1 MEPGEALPGRQRRR
15 ALRRRARPGRGA
27 GLRGQAR
34 LSGGRGLREP
44 DAPRAGD
51 GRAGARGD
59 HDPASTAAGPP
70 RALAR
75 RVGGTH
81 GGRGPRPRGGS
92 VSRVGPRPARLP
104 AARRR
109 SAAGGLRPG
118 AARHRPDRRA
128 PSTRRRRAGRR
139 ARRRDQRLSLP
150 PAGRLVQRAL
160 AAPHRQRL
168 ADDREASAPRVRQR
182 HRPSSAEPAVHVVRY
197 LGGGGRP
204 SLRKPHFA
212 LGAPHP
218 RRGSRIVT
226 VLLSLFGGMALLL
239 YGIRLSG
246 EALQRA
252 LGGRLR
258 NMLTGLSR
266 NRVSAVASGAAITL
280 MLIGFVS
287 AGLMTF
293 RQTLGIIL
301 GADIGTTFTVQLIAF
316 RLTDYSPLL
325 VGLGFLTTFVA
336 RRRMLKDVGQALLG
350 LGLLFLGLKLILDN
364 AGMLKGSQLAVDL
377 LDAIAG
383 NPVVGVLVGAVFSAL
398 VTSSAA
404 TLGLALAFGHQ
415 GLLSLAG
422 AVAVVLGANIGT
434 CVTAPTASIGAS
446 AEAKRVA
453 VAHIA
458 FKLLGVALV
467 FPFIGPFTAV
477 VASTAAEPARQIANA
492 HTLFNIGISLA
503 FLPFTPWAARAIESL
518 VPDAQEGDSPFR
530 TRYLDERAL
539 EQPALAFGQATREA
553 LRMADVVQG
562 MLRDVPVVFG
572 SDHAELLEDVS
583 RRDDQVDFLEREI
596 KLFLTRLGREAMGS
610 DLSRKEIAL
619 ISFIGNLENIGDIID
634 KNLMELGRKKLYQGR
649 RFSDTG
655 WAEIQEFHE
664 IVSKNL
670 ERAIAAFAANDR
682 GLAQEVLD
690 QRPLIRQRERDLRE
704 SHLGRLRAGLA
715 ESIETSEIHLDI
727 LTNLK
732 RVSSH
737 VSALAIS
744 ILEEV

>member
-1 MEPGEALPGRQRRR
+1 
-15 ALRRRARPGRGA
+15 
-27 GLRGQAR
+27 
-34 LSGGRGLREP
+34 
-44 DAPRAGD
+44 
-51 GRAGARGD
+51 
-59 HDPASTAAGPP
+59 
-70 RALAR
+70 
-75 RVGGTH
+75 
-81 GGRGPRPRGGS
+81 
-92 VSRVGPRPARLP
+92 
-104 AARRR
+104 
-109 SAAGGLRPG
+109 
-118 AARHRPDRRA
+118 
-128 PSTRRRRAGRR
+128 
-139 ARRRDQRLSLP
+139 
-150 PAGRLVQRAL
+150 
-160 AAPHRQRL
+160 
-168 ADDREASAPRVRQR
+168 
-182 HRPSSAEPAVHVVRY
+182 
-197 LGGGGRP
+197 
-204 SLRKPHFA
+204 
-212 LGAPHP
+212 
-218 RRGSRIVT
+218 VT
-226 VLLSLFGGMALLL
+226 VLLALFGGMALLL

-258 NMLTGLSR
+258 SLLTGLSR
-266 NRVSAVASGAAITL
+266 NRVLAVVSGAAITAIIQSSAATTL
-280 MLIGFVS
+280 MLIGFVA

-293 RQTLGIIL
+293 RQTLGVIL

-316 RLTDYSPLL
+316 RVTDYSPLL
-325 VGLGFLTTFVA
+325 VGLGFTTTFVA

-383 NPVVGVLVGAVFSAL
+383 NPAVGVLVGAVFSAL

-434 CVTAPTASIGAS
+434 CVTALTASIGAS

-518 VPDAQEGDSPFR
+518 VPDTQEGDSPFR

-655 WAEIQEFHE
+655 WAEIQEFHG